1 MALPKVGSIGE
12 YIREQRQ
19 QAKISL
25 RQLAEAAGVS
35 NPYLSQIERG
45 LRKPSAEILN
55 QIAKGLR
62 ISSQALYV
70 QAGLIEDREPPSDVI
85 TAIRADAHLTERQRQ
100 VLVDIYESFR
110 KEKQAEDEQTSQN
123 ARPRPAADPDDQPL
137 SPELLAALEPYAAG
151 GGNGPANQ
159 ETKEG

>member
-12 YIREQRQ
+12 YIREQRK

-62 ISSQALYV
+62 ISAQALYV

-85 TAIRADAHLTERQRQ
+85 TAITADTFITERQRQ
-100 VLVDIYESFR
+100 VLIDIYESFR
-110 KEKQAEDEQTSQN
+110 KENRAGEDETSQNTQPRRDSSAEDELPET
-123 ARPRPAADPDDQPL
+123 AAIVTTE
-137 SPELLAALEPYAAG
+137 SR
-151 GGNGPANQ
+151 
-159 ETKEG
+159 EG